1 MCMKKNKEKI
11 KHFIYTKEERI
22 EKMNEIL
29 DELIAFKKSPLYR
42 YRTENITCAVYLKRL
57 GN

>member
-42 YRTENITCAVYLKRL
+42 YRTENITFKGYFRKVA
-57 GN
+57 